1 MDYGLSRIILI
12 DSYLP
17 GRSYIIDLNGHTNV
31 MGENGM
37 GKTTLIKLAGS
48 SMASPQRNLAS
59 SAMKRSV
66 MMGLLSIISHGQA
79 VTSFSNTYL
88 LASRECWY

>member
-37 GKTTLIKLAGS
+37 GKTTLIKLAVLFYG
-48 SMASPQRNLAS
+48 
-59 SAMKRSV
+59 
-66 MMGLLSIISHGQA
+66 
-79 VTSFSNTYL
+79 
-88 LASRECWY
+88 